1 MDTSLVQHRITLAP
15 RPGAN
20 AVARDTAH
28 RFLADAREHGRAVPD
43 PAPDTLL
50 LLVTELV
57 TNALR
62 HTDGPC
68 TLTLTLHGGA
78 IDVDVTD
85 TSPHPPTP
93 RAPDHRGLGGWGWN
107 LVHHLTESVEIR
119 PTADGG
125 KTIHARIA
133 LE

>member
-1 MDTSLVQHRITLAP
+1 MDTSLARHRITLDP
-15 RPGAN
+15 EPGAY
-20 AVARDTAH
+20 AAARDTAH
-28 RFLADAREHGRAVPD
+28 RFLADAEDQGRAVPD
-43 PAPDTLL
+43 PARDMLL

-68 TLTLTLHGGA
+68 TLHLTLHADA

-85 TSPHPPTP
+85 TSPHPPAP
-93 RAPDHRGLGGWGWN
+93 REPDHRGRGGWGWT
-107 LVHHLTESVEIR
+107 LVHHLTESVDIR
-119 PTADGG
+119 PTPDGG
-125 KTIHARIA
+125 KTIHARIP

>member
-1 MDTSLVQHRITLAP
+1 MDTSLARHTVTLRP
-15 RPGAN
+15 EPGAN
-20 AVARDTAH
+20 AVARDTAT
-28 RFLADAREHGRAVPD
+28 RFLADARDHGRPVPD

-62 HTDGPC
+62 HTEGPC
-68 TLTLTLHGGA
+68 TLRLTLHPRA

-85 TSPHPPTP
+85 TSPQRPTP
-93 RAPDHRGLGGWGWN
+93 RAPDHRGSGGWGWN
-107 LVHHLTESVEIR
+107 LVHHLTEYVDIR
-119 PTADGG
+119 PTPDGG
-125 KTIHARIA
+125 KTIHARIS

>member
-1 MDTSLVQHRITLAP
+1 MDTALVQHRITLAP
-15 RPGAN
+15 EPGVGA
-20 AVARDTAH
+20 AARDTAH
-28 RFLADAREHGRAVPD
+28 RFLADARDHGGAVPD
-43 PAPDTLL
+43 PAQDTLL

-68 TLTLTLHGGA
+68 TLCLTLQPAA

-85 TSPHPPTP
+85 TSPHPPVP
-93 RAPDHRGLGGWGWN
+93 RTPDHTGRGGWGWN
-107 LVHHLTESVEIR
+107 LVHHLTEAVEIR

>member
-1 MDTSLVQHRITLAP
+1 MDIALTRHHVTLTP
-15 RPGAN
+15 EPGAN

-28 RFLADAREHGRAVPD
+28 RFLADAKEHGRAVPD

-68 TLTLTLHGGA
+68 TLSLTLHPDA
-78 IDVDVTD
+78 IDIDVTD

-93 RAPDHRGLGGWGWN
+93 RRPDHAGRGGWGWT
-107 LVHHLTESVEIR
+107 LVHRLTESVVIR
-119 PTADGG
+119 PTPEGG
-125 KTIHARIA
+125 KTIHARIP